1 MKKRTFIITLSFMFV
16 AISIFQFSLNYKK
29 RIKPPSTTW
38 SKEVLISSGNIT
50 TSPNIL
56 KFNESYLVAHND
68 LGSIKLLSLDTLGI
82 KNKEKTF
89 SVGTGLPTGIEVFT
103 DGKFVY
109 LSWFI
114 SDGNAS
120 LLSTLKLDSNLN
132 LIEANK
138 NSNVKER
145 IKLDDHVMAMA
156 YEDRIEIL
164 DLKSK
169 KSTIVKTEFAATYM
183 SGTKFNDEY
192 IISYMEGSQGVN
204 YFRVK
209 NGLASDIKLAGK
221 IVEWTRVRYTSSVLS
236 TDGKNAYM
244 LLEYKYLS
252 EFTGQKLLT
261 FSLNKEEYMVTDYV
275 DKINKGP
282 FYNPVSFKSNN
293 TAKFLI
299 SAGRVYEKK
308 SIYTDILEVTIDG
321 KVASN
326 LVPLSRSRQASMYPA
341 VYNDTAVFCD
351 YANEG
356 KLNVYMVSSR
366 EDFKNANNSR
376 RVSEAVLALN
386 DTIESLV
393 FSIVYLVVYGSLW
406 LLPSICIASIASI
419 FEYKLP
425 DKRRKLLLLF
435 VYFLIILIK
444 GYFVH
449 SISFEKYALFL
460 PGFITFPIGATLI
473 TMISIPCFLYAY
485 KKYTEDLQHTVV
497 ALSVSLPLIIDSLL
511 TLYIFVPFIK

>member
-1 MKKRTFIITLSFMFV
+1 MKKRTFIITLSFMFI

-38 SKEVLISSGNIT
+38 SKEVLISSGNIN

-68 LGSIKLLSLDTLGI
+68 LGSIKLLSVDNLGI

-89 SVGTGLPTGIEVFT
+89 SVGTGLPTGIEIFT
-103 DGKFVY
+103 DNKFIY

-114 SDGNAS
+114 SDGNTS
-120 LLSTLKLDSNLN
+120 SLSTVKLDSTLN
-132 LIEANK
+132 LIEENK
-138 NSNVKER
+138 NSNVIER
-145 IKLDDHVMAMA
+145 VKLDDHVMAMS

-169 KSTIVKTEFAATYM
+169 KTTTVKTEFGAAYM
-183 SGTKFNDEY
+183 SGTKLNDEY
-192 IISYMEGSQGVN
+192 IVSYMEGSQGVN

-221 IVEWTRVRYTSSVLS
+221 IVEWTRIRYMSSVLS

-261 FSLNKEEYMVTDYV
+261 FSLSKEDYMVTDYV
-275 DKINKGP
+275 DKINDGP
-282 FYNPVSFKSNN
+282 FYNPISFKSN
-293 TAKFLI
+293 TAAKFLI

-321 KVASN
+321 KTSSH

-376 RVSEAVLALN
+376 RVSEAVLAFN
-386 DTIESLV
+386 DTLESLV

-406 LLPSICIASIASI
+406 ILPSICIASIASI

-425 DKRRKLLLLF
+425 DKKRKFLLLF
-435 VYFLIILIK
+435 VYSIIILIK

-449 SISFEKYALFL
+449 SISFEKYASFL
-460 PGFITFPIGATLI
+460 PQFITFPIGASLI

-485 KKYTEDLQHTVV
+485 KKYTEDLQHNVV

-511 TLYIFVPFIK
+511 TLYVFVPFIK

>member
-1 MKKRTFIITLSFMFV
+1 MKKRTFIITLSFLFV

-366 EDFKNANNSR
+366 EDFKNANN
-376 RVSEAVLALN
+376 
-386 DTIESLV
+386 
-393 FSIVYLVVYGSLW
+393 
-406 LLPSICIASIASI
+406 
-419 FEYKLP
+419 
-425 DKRRKLLLLF
+425 
-435 VYFLIILIK
+435 
-444 GYFVH
+444 
-449 SISFEKYALFL
+449 
-460 PGFITFPIGATLI
+460 
-473 TMISIPCFLYAY
+473 
-485 KKYTEDLQHTVV
+485 
-497 ALSVSLPLIIDSLL
+497 
-511 TLYIFVPFIK
+511 